1 MVPPFAPKWSLLRQA
16 RLYSLPMRRAAL
28 LSVLLLAIPM
38 PGAERYEIDQA
49 HAFVTFTVPHF
60 LLDEA
65 SGSFGNV
72 SGSLVYDPEDLANCS
87 VAVTVKAASINTNV
101 DARDA
106 HLRSADFLDIEKYPD
121 ITFVSRSI
129 RKAKGG
135 YLATGDLTLRG
146 VTKKIDVPFTVH
158 GPIAD
163 PLPAGVKRLGVQAQ
177 MKINRRDFGI
187 VWSRV
192 MDDGTLF
199 VGNDVTL
206 KVHFEAIVPKERDG
220 AKT

>member
-1 MVPPFAPKWSLLRQA
+1 
-16 RLYSLPMRRAAL
+16 MRRAVL
-28 LSVLLLAIPM
+28 LSFLLASIPV
-38 PGAERYEIDQA
+38 PGAERYEIDKA

-65 SGSFGNV
+65 SGSFGDV

-87 VAVTVKAASINTNV
+87 VSITVKSSSIDTRV
-101 DARDA
+101 GARDQ
-106 HLRSADFLDIEKYPD
+106 HLRSADFLDAEKYPD

-129 RKAKGG
+129 RKTKDG
-135 YLATGDLTLRG
+135 YTARGDLTLRG

-163 PLPAGVKRLGVQAQ
+163 PLPAGVKRLGVRAQ

-206 KVHFEAIVPKERDG
+206 KVHFEAIVPKEARS
-220 AKT
+220 

>member
-1 MVPPFAPKWSLLRQA
+1 
-16 RLYSLPMRRAAL
+16 MRRAVL
-28 LSVLLLAIPM
+28 LSFLLASIPV
-38 PGAERYEIDQA
+38 PGAERYEIDKA

-65 SGSFGNV
+65 SGSFGDV
-72 SGSLVYDPEDLANCS
+72 SGSFVYDPGNLANCS
-87 VAVTVKAASINTNV
+87 VSVSVKAASIDTNV
-101 DARDA
+101 DARDT
-106 HLRSADFLDIEKYPD
+106 HLRSPDFLDAEKYPD
-121 ITFVSRSI
+121 ITFVSRAI
-129 RKAKGG
+129 RKTKGG

-163 PLPAGVKRLGVQAQ
+163 PLPTGVKRLGVRAQ

-206 KVHFEAIVPKERDG
+206 KVHFEAIVPKEARS
-220 AKT
+220 